1 MRDDTT
7 DTNSIDKNSKLE
19 SIVCQSY
26 YDSISQSTSA
36 VQECLDEIQKSQ
48 ASQSDGECHYTQ
60 INPKFL
66 EANNLPSQSD
76 SDNSNDGTNDDT
88 IQGTSKTTF
97 SASELPDMDKSRFSP
112 PKKKPNKLVSQAS
125 GTSYQSK
132 MSQYT
137 EASNDMLSMIQHN
150 MVTASDLRRKSLAQ
164 YKLGND
170 VMSKFEN
177 LTTRRQSMARASV
190 AGRSSLAQQSVIE
203 PGLSVNDEAQCRR
216 VSIVQQLHQT
226 HKINESKNQPNNEF
240 IMNITKEE
248 SKETIQNIKNFSKP
262 PRVSA
267 NSELPNLDIEV
278 YNYQRLSRVE
288 HTNCKGS
295 GVKDGLVNRVA
306 SDPELSTAA
315 AAKIILPPVFVP
327 KQFGVANYGGLTS
340 VDGIGGMVV
349 PAFAFNLKEH
359 ASKGSINSNR
369 KTKAKM
375 SVHSKQ
381 SNSKSFKQIA
391 GSQISLRRGEKDTDR
406 ERRYTNSRNSKS
418 KGNNMSLRNSNSVGN
433 MKQSRSNNSL
443 LNSSTRRKEN
453 SNKSNRPTTVDVN
466 KANIEQH
473 NSAISLINQSISK
486 LSLES
491 HTSERY
497 GRKVDQ
503 QRNRII
509 TTIMVFLLF
518 ISISPLIIDTKS
530 EILTMTPI
538 RQIYAFLWWISIVFL
553 GVMLLINAGQILQ
566 MAKKFMKSGFLTL
579 KTDPISRHSKIVPKK
594 KMLRTS
600 RQKIRKK
607 REKETQARGN
617 ESMTSFRKKGK
628 PT

>member
-1 MRDDTT
+1 
-7 DTNSIDKNSKLE
+7 
-19 SIVCQSY
+19 
-26 YDSISQSTSA
+26 
-36 VQECLDEIQKSQ
+36 
-48 ASQSDGECHYTQ
+48 
-60 INPKFL
+60 
-66 EANNLPSQSD
+66 
-76 SDNSNDGTNDDT
+76 
-88 IQGTSKTTF
+88 
-97 SASELPDMDKSRFSP
+97 
-112 PKKKPNKLVSQAS
+112 
-125 GTSYQSK
+125 
-132 MSQYT
+132 
-137 EASNDMLSMIQHN
+137 
-150 MVTASDLRRKSLAQ
+150 
-164 YKLGND
+164 
-170 VMSKFEN
+170 
-177 LTTRRQSMARASV
+177 
-190 AGRSSLAQQSVIE
+190 
-203 PGLSVNDEAQCRR
+203 
-216 VSIVQQLHQT
+216 
-226 HKINESKNQPNNEF
+226 
-240 IMNITKEE
+240 MNITKEE
-248 SKETIQNIKNFSKP
+248 SKETIQNMKNFSKP

-267 NSELPNLDIEV
+267 TSELPNLDIEV

-349 PAFAFNLKEH
+349 PAFAFNLKGH
-359 ASKGSINSNR
+359 ASKGSMNSNR

-491 HTSERY
+491 HISERY

-579 KTDPISRHSKIVPKK
+579 KVDQISRHSKIVPKN